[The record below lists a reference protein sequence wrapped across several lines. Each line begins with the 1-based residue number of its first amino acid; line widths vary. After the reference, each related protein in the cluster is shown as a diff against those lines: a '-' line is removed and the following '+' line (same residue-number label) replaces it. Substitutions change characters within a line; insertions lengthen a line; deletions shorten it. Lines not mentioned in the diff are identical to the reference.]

1 MIDFAGLLSIQEIEM
16 AKRKRIRPPKPERV
30 EAEPSGVVVI
40 TGMAEPKPKPEP
52 DASPPKRDIFEVEIH
67 ETIPRSGF
75 KRELT
80 RALNE
85 QRSKGRE
92 FFGSIESNHV
102 AFVMFRDI
110 ESRGDSR

>member
-1 MIDFAGLLSIQEIEM
+1 M

-40 TGMAEPKPKPEP
+40 TGMAEPKPEPKPEP
-52 DASPPKRDIFEVEIH
+52 PASPPKRDIFEVEIH

>member
-1 MIDFAGLLSIQEIEM
+1 M

-40 TGMAEPKPKPEP
+40 TGMAEPKPEPKPKPKPEP